1 MTQEITPEA
10 FHPTDAMQHLGPP
23 PGASPRLFNED
34 LAPARERRWGTYSV
48 FALWM
53 SDVHNIG
60 NYTFASGLFVLGLAA
75 WQVFVALVLGILVVF
90 VGMNLSGFI
99 GEKTGVPFPVV
110 ARLSFGVFGAN
121 LPALIRGI
129 IAILWYG
136 IQTYLASVALVVLL
150 LRVFPGLT
158 PLTKVDFLGLSYLG
172 WICFLIIWALQLI
185 ILSRGME
192 TVRRFQD
199 WCGPIIWLVM
209 ISLAVWLLWKA
220 NFQISLTT
228 APNQLFG
235 GDAIREMFAAA
246 GLTIA
251 TYGTL
256 MLNFSDFS
264 RFSPNRRSIVVGNFW
279 GLPVNFTAFALAAV
293 IVTVAS
299 IKIYGQAIPDP
310 ALLVAKVPNTVVLI
324 LAAILFTFATIG
336 VNIVA
341 NFVSPSYDLANV
353 APKYITFKRGGVITA
368 IVAVLVLPWN
378 LYSNPAVISYFL
390 GGLGAFLGPLFG
402 IIMVD
407 YYLLRR
413 AHVKLDD
420 LYREGSQSE
429 YWYRKGVNPKALI
442 VFFPTAAL
450 AAVIAL
456 VPAFGS
462 IAPFSWFIGTILAA
476 IFYYFI
482 NPELKARYASLATAG
497 TASVPQGGA

>member
-1 MTQEITPEA
+1 MTQEITPVA
-10 FHPTDAMQHLGPP
+10 LHPTDAMKHLEPP

-34 LAPARERRWGTYSV
+34 LAPARDRRWGTYSV

-75 WQVFVALVLGILVVF
+75 WQVFVALVIGIVIVF
-90 VGMNLSGFI
+90 IGMNLMGFL
-99 GEKTGVPFPVV
+99 GEKNGIPFPVV
-110 ARLSFGVFGAN
+110 ARVSFGVFGAN

-150 LRVFPGLT
+150 LRVFPSLT
-158 PLTKVDFLGLSYLG
+158 PMTQTNFLGLSYLG
-172 WICFLIIWALQLI
+172 WICFLIIWALQLLV
-185 ILSRGME
+185 LSRGME

-199 WCGPIIWLVM
+199 YCGPIIWAVM
-209 ISLAVWLLWKA
+209 IGLAIWLLVQA
-220 NFQISLTT
+220 NFDISLTT

-235 GDAIREMFAAA
+235 GDAVREMFAAA
-246 GLTIA
+246 GLTVA

-256 MLNFSDFS
+256 MLNFCDFS

-293 IVTVAS
+293 IVTAAS
-299 IKIYGQAIPDP
+299 IKIYGRAIPDP
-310 ALLVAKVPNTVVLI
+310 ALLVAKVPNTLVL
-324 LAAILFTFATIG
+324 LTAAILFTFATIG

-341 NFVSPSYDLANV
+341 NFVSPAYDLANI
-353 APKYITFKRGGVITA
+353 APRYITFKRGGVITA
-368 IVAVLVLPWN
+368 VVAVLVLPWN
-378 LYSNPAVISYFL
+378 LFSNPVVISYFL

-413 AHVKLDD
+413 AKVTVAD
-420 LYREGSQSE
+420 LYREDSQ
-429 YWYRKGVNPKALI
+429 YWYRGGWNPKALI

-450 AAVIAL
+450 SAVIAL
-456 VPAFGS
+456 VPAFAPIS
-462 IAPFSWFIGTILAA
+462 PFSWFIGAPLAG
-476 IFYYFI
+476 IFYYLI
-482 NPELKARYASLATAG
+482 NPELKARYASLATADSTIG
-497 TASVPQGGA
+497 SSAGK

>member
-10 FHPTDAMQHLGPP
+10 LHPTDAMQHLGVP

-53 SDVHNIG
+53 SYVHNIG

-75 WQVFVALVLGILVVF
+75 WQVLVALVIGILVVF
-90 VGMNLSGFI
+90 VGMNLMGFL
-99 GEKTGVPFPVV
+99 GEKNGIPFPVV
-110 ARLSFGVFGAN
+110 ARISFGVFGAN

-136 IQTYLASVALVVLL
+136 IQTFLASVALVVLL

-158 PLTKVDFLGLSYLG
+158 PLSKTDFLGLSYLG
-172 WICFLIIWALQLI
+172 WICFLTIWALQLI
-185 ILSRGME
+185 ILSKGME

-209 ISLAVWLLWKA
+209 ICLAIWLLWQA

-246 GLTIA
+246 GLTVA

-256 MLNFSDFS
+256 MLNFCDFS

-279 GLPVNFTAFALAAV
+279 GLPVNFTAFAIAAV
-293 IVTVAS
+293 IVTAAS

-310 ALLVAKVPNTVVLI
+310 ALLVAKVPNTLVL
-324 LAAILFTFATIG
+324 LTAAVLFTFATIG

-341 NFVSPSYDLANV
+341 NFVSPAYDLANV

-407 YYLLRR
+407 YYLIRR
-413 AHVKLDD
+413 ANVTVDD
-420 LYREGSQSE
+420 LYREGSQ
-429 YWYRKGVNPKALI
+429 YWYRGGWNPKALI

-456 VPAFGS
+456 VPAFAPIS
-462 IAPFSWFIGTILAA
+462 PFSWFIGAPLAA
-476 IFYYFI
+476 IFYYLI
-482 NPELKARYASLATAG
+482 NPELRARYASLAMAATAD
-497 TASVPQGGA
+497 VPHGGA

>member
-10 FHPTDAMQHLGPP
+10 LHPTDAMQHLGVP

-75 WQVFVALVLGILVVF
+75 WQVLVALVIGILVVF
-90 VGMNLSGFI
+90 VGMNLMGFL
-99 GEKTGVPFPVV
+99 GEKNGIPFPVV
-110 ARLSFGVFGAN
+110 ARISFGVFGAN

-136 IQTYLASVALVVLL
+136 IQTFLASVALVVLL

-158 PLTKVDFLGLSYLG
+158 PLSKTDFLGLSYLG
-172 WICFLIIWALQLI
+172 WICFLTIWALQLI
-185 ILSRGME
+185 ILSKGME

-209 ISLAVWLLWKA
+209 ICLAIWLLWQA

-246 GLTIA
+246 GLTVA

-256 MLNFSDFS
+256 MLNFCDFS

-279 GLPVNFTAFALAAV
+279 GLPVNFTAFAIAAV
-293 IVTVAS
+293 IVTAAS

-310 ALLVAKVPNTVVLI
+310 ALLVAKVPNTLVL
-324 LAAILFTFATIG
+324 LTAAVLFTFATIG

-341 NFVSPSYDLANV
+341 NFVSPAYDLANV

-407 YYLLRR
+407 YYLIRR
-413 AHVKLDD
+413 A
-420 LYREGSQSE
+420 
-429 YWYRKGVNPKALI
+429 
-442 VFFPTAAL
+442 
-450 AAVIAL
+450 
-456 VPAFGS
+456 
-462 IAPFSWFIGTILAA
+462 
-476 IFYYFI
+476 
-482 NPELKARYASLATAG
+482 
-497 TASVPQGGA
+497 